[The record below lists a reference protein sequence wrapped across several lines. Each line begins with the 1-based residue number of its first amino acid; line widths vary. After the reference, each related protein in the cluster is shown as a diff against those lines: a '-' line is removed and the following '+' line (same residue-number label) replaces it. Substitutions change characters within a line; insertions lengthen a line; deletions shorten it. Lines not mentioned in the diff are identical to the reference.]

1 MANRY
6 LEKIAAALDV
16 AKGLPP
22 RTVSPLKGTKGDKR
36 SKPAKGPID
45 FSFAG
50 RITNQDEPGDDIG
63 NLLQKPDNE
72 DYVPKRYK

>member
-1 MANRY
+1 MTNKY

-22 RTVSPLKGTKGDKR
+22 RTVSPLKGTTGDKR
-36 SKPAKGPID
+36 SKPAKGPVD
-45 FSFAG
+45 LSFATK
-50 RITNQDEPGDDIG
+50 IANQEEPGDIG